1 MRKGF
6 VVLGALFCANLAWS
20 VFMWHH
26 SSDVLSQQRHI
37 SDTLAKH
44 YERGF
49 AAGVEAQK
57 AKAPLQCVSWWF
69 DPKDIKERT
78 ADIRKAYCKGNYG
91 PKAISK

>member
-26 SSDVLSQQRHI
+26 SSGVLSQQRHI

-57 AKAPLQCVSWWF
+57 AKAPLQCAAWWF

-78 ADIRKAYCKGNYG
+78 AEIRKAYCKGNYG
-91 PKAISK
+91 PKTTGK

>member
-44 YERGF
+44 YERGY

-57 AKAPLQCVSWWF
+57 AKAPLQCVAWWF

-78 ADIRKAYCKGNYG
+78 AEIRKAYCKGNYG
-91 PKAISK
+91 PKTTGK

>member
-1 MRKGF
+1 MLKGF
-6 VVLGALFCANLAWS
+6 VVLGALFCVNLAWS
-20 VFMWHH
+20 AFMWHR

-44 YERGF
+44 YERGY
-49 AAGVEAQK
+49 AAGVDAQK
-57 AKAPLQCVSWWF
+57 AKAPLQCMSWWF

>member
-57 AKAPLQCVSWWF
+57 AKAPLQCVAWWF

-78 ADIRKAYCKGNYG
+78 AEIRKAYCKGNYG
-91 PKAISK
+91 PKTTGK